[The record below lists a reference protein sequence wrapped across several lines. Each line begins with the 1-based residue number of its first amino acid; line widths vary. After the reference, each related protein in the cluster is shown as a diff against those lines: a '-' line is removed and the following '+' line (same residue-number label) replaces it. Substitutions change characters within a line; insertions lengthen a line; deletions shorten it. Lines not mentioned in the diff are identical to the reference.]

1 MCKTN
6 WNRNIVFRSCGYVF
20 LLSQTSLC
28 IFCYKQTC
36 NTFHRFNDKRDSLA
50 DAHLNKIQGL
60 KNSFNDQRVTGV
72 DSYDR
77 AKKDMGS
84 DEWEQEV
91 KGVEMIVSI
100 ARQKPE
106 VTTHITR
113 LKVI

>member
-1 MCKTN
+1 M
-6 WNRNIVFRSCGYVF
+6 
-20 LLSQTSLC
+20 
-28 IFCYKQTC
+28 
-36 NTFHRFNDKRDSLA
+36 
-50 DAHLNKIQGL
+50 
-60 KNSFNDQRVTGV
+60 TGV

>member
-1 MCKTN
+1 MSKTN
-6 WNRNIVFRSCGYVF
+6 WNRNIFVRSCGDVF
-20 LLSQTSLC
+20 LLSQTSLKHY
-28 IFCYKQTC
+28 FVKKTC
-36 NTFHRFNDKRDSLA
+36 NIFHRFNDKRDSLA